1 MASFPARAVSDQAP
15 ALVPVTLS
23 ADLPAHLAASL
34 VTDLGAGDTGST
46 SSLAVALAAVPDAR
60 HRRGRRHE
68 LTGVLTIA
76 ACACLTGAT
85 SYVAISEWAAI
96 QGAAVLD
103 CLDDHHAIGTALP
116 CEATLRRCLQTT
128 DAAAL
133 DAALAGW
140 AGAQL
145 AVQQARAAGG
155 QRCEPVVAGADRRV
169 IAIDGKTLRG
179 SAPRSTAEQVAIA
192 RSGGGRT
199 HLVAAFDQASGVT
212 LGQVACA
219 PEAGKGGEVAAAMAL
234 ASTLDE
240 RGLLVESVVTVD
252 AGFTA
257 RELAADLRA
266 HGAHWILRIR
276 GNQKT
281 LHTRL
286 KALPWAR
293 VPEAARVRSV
303 GHGRVETRT
312 IRVIDLAGS
321 SDGHG
326 EFFPAAAQALKIVR
340 RRRTRR
346 GRWSVQTVYAITSLE
361 ARAADPALLACWVR
375 GHWSIEAGLHWVRD
389 VTFGEDHSQIRTG
402 HGPTNLACLR
412 TLAINALRLI
422 GHTNI
427 AAGLRQHART
437 PLLPLVTL
445 GLT

>member
-1 MASFPARAVSDQAP
+1 MASSPARAVSDQAP
-15 ALVPVTLS
+15 ALLPVTLS

-76 ACACLTGAT
+76 ACACLTGAS
-85 SYVAISEWAAI
+85 SYVAIGEWAAA
-96 QGAAVLD
+96 QGQAVLD
-103 CLDDHHAIGTALP
+103 CLGKGCSARVLP
-116 CEATLRRCLQTT
+116 CEATLRRCLQVT
-128 DAAAL
+128 DPAAL
-133 DAALAGW
+133 DAAVAGW
-140 AGAQL
+140 AVGRLTAAQAL
-145 AVQQARAAGG
+145 AAGATVDLV
-155 QRCEPVVAGADRRV
+155 PADLGRRV

-179 SAPRSTAEQVAIA
+179 SAPRATPEQLAA
-192 RSGGGRT
+192 AAQGGGRT
-199 HLVAAFDQASGVT
+199 HLVAGYDHASGVT
-212 LGQVACA
+212 LGQVACS
-219 PEAGKGGEVAAAMAL
+219 PEAGKGGEVAAAKEL
-234 ASTLDE
+234 AATLDD
-240 RGLLVESVVTVD
+240 RGLLADSVITAD

-257 RELAADLRA
+257 RELAADLRSR
-266 HGAHWILRIR
+266 GAHWILRIK

-286 KALPWAR
+286 KELPWAQ

-326 EFFPAAAQALKIVR
+326 EFFPGATQALKIVR
-340 RRRTRR
+340 RRRTQG
-346 GRWSVQTVYAITSLE
+346 GRWNVQTVYAITSLD

-389 VTFGEDHSQIRTG
+389 VTFGEDHSQIRTD
-402 HGPTNLACLR
+402 HGPANLAALR
-412 TLAINALRLI
+412 TLAINALRLT
-422 GHTNI
+422 GFTNI

-437 PLLPLVTL
+437 PLSPLATL